1 MIFDTVYLWLLLG
14 VFFLQQFEATLILLA
29 ELAAVQATLLK
40 IATRPNYKVSRAKW
54 ALLPIIFHG
63 SKQAT

>member
-40 IATRPNYKVSRAKW
+40 IATRPNYKVSRAK
-54 ALLPIIFHG
+54 
-63 SKQAT
+63 